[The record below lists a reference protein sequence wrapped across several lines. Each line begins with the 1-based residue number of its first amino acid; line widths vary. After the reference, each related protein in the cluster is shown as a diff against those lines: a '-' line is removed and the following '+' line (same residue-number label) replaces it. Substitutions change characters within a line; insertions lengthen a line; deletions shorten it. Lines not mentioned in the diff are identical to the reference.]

1 MERTSANFFQYL
13 TVLFI
18 DAQLEGFFAV
28 GIKGQ
33 EVEIII
39 GAAMEHAAASVNG
52 SVYQRA
58 GIAGIFG
65 LHMILMGADAN
76 ICVMAK
82 NHVDAPR

>member
-1 MERTSANFFQYL
+1 MERTSANFFEHL

-39 GAAMEHAAASVNG
+39 GAAMKNAATGVNG
-52 SVYQRA
+52 
-58 GIAGIFG
+58 G
-65 LHMILMGADAN
+65 
-76 ICVMAK
+76 
-82 NHVDAPR
+82 VD